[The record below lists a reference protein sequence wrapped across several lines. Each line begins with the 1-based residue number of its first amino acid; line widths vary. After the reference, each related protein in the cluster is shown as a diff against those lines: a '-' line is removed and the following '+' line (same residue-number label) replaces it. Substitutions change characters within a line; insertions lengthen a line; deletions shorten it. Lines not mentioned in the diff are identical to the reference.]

1 MYKIIRIR
9 TAIGLLGA
17 FILWTLAVRFVDVS
31 PIGPRGSSVGL
42 AAINGWFHSLTGVRM
57 ILYSVTD
64 WLGLVP
70 VAVGFCFA
78 GIGLA
83 QWIKRKRL
91 FAVDADILLLGGF
104 YIVTIAAYFL
114 FESVVVNYRPVL
126 INGYL
131 EASYPSSTTLL
142 VLCVMLTSLMQVRWR
157 VHRDHLR
164 KWITVVILVFIA
176 FMVCGRLL
184 SGVHW
189 LSDIIGGALLSSG
202 LVMLYKSVCKK

>member
-1 MYKIIRIR
+1 MYKIKRIG

-17 FILWTLAVRFVDVS
+17 FILWTLAVRFVNVAS
-31 PIGPRGSSVGL
+31 IGPIGSSVGL
-42 AAINGWFHSLTGVRM
+42 AAINGWFHSLTGVHM
-57 ILYSVTD
+57 ILYSITD

-104 YIVTIAAYFL
+104 YIVTIAVYYL

-142 VLCVMLTSLMQVRWR
+142 VLCVMSTTLMQVRWR
-157 VHRDHLR
+157 IHYVHLR
-164 KWITVVILVFIA
+164 KWITVAILVFTA
-176 FMVCGRLL
+176 FMMFGRLI

-189 LSDIIGGALLSSG
+189 FSDIVGGVLLSSG
-202 LVMLYKSVCKK
+202 LVMLYKSVCRK

>member
-1 MYKIIRIR
+1 MYKIKRIG

-17 FILWTLAVRFVDVS
+17 FILWTLAVRFVNVAS
-31 PIGPRGSSVGL
+31 IGPIGSSVGL
-42 AAINGWFHSLTGVRM
+42 AAINGWFHSLTGVHM
-57 ILYSVTD
+57 ILYSITD

-104 YIVTIAAYFL
+104 YIVTIAVYYL

-142 VLCVMLTSLMQVRWR
+142 VLCVMSTTLMQVRR
-157 VHRDHLR
+157 RIHYVHLR
-164 KWITVVILVFIA
+164 KWITVAILVFTA
-176 FMVCGRLL
+176 FMMFGRLI

-189 LSDIIGGALLSSG
+189 FSDIVGGVLLSSG
-202 LVMLYKSVCKK
+202 LVMLYKSVCRK